1 MNGCPYRDR
10 KDAGN
15 LELDWL
21 EVQLKM
27 YRDRN
32 MQVCV
37 LKNWIGLSMWNQ
49 VWQVYIT
56 GGCDIGISI
65 DQS

>member
-1 MNGCPYRDR
+1 VNGCPYHDR

-27 YRDRN
+27 YRDRS
-32 MQVCV
+32 MQVCLCV
-37 LKNWIGLSMWNQ
+37 CLSF
-49 VWQVYIT
+49 
-56 GGCDIGISI
+56 G
-65 DQS
+65 

>member
-1 MNGCPYRDR
+1 VNGCPYRDR

-27 YRDRN
+27 YRDRK

-37 LKNWIGLSMWNQ
+37 LKLDWVNMWNQ

-56 GGCDIGISI
+56 GGCDIGMSI